1 MAGDWKNATRDMVLE
16 SENRAF
22 AFALPSLRDVADRMH
37 AESRLD
43 SVVGGCFICRDPLNN
58 CPTPADCGI
67 EKPGAD
73 RG

>member
-1 MAGDWKNATRDMVLE
+1 MADRWKDRTRDMVLDR
-16 SENRAF
+16 ENQAF
-22 AFALPSLRDVADRMH
+22 AFAMPSLRGPADRMRI
-37 AESRLD
+37 E